1 MKSNILLICAVLSIH
16 PLYPSFGTFS
26 QKPKGK
32 PSVNFSGT
40 IKTSDGQTID
50 VENITISGKFEDIDL
65 YKQPKSQKTDPK
77 TFALFPDLGD
87 LKEIQVRKG
96 LFVYQPPP
104 TPRTKKLPK
113 AKKHNQLTLV
123 YKNGTKQKV
132 LIPHGRRLWAD
143 QRINGKLVEQ
153 KISFDALRHVSINEP
168 KARIAKKESRKPK
181 KAIINAGPSETD
193 TIKLN
198 AIQATI
204 MRIGHIFTQLATA
217 GKQQYDDLKDTLEQ
231 LLRDLK
237 DSFDR
242 AFS

>member
-1 MKSNILLICAVLSIH
+1 MKSNLLMIFIILSSH
-16 PLYPSFGTFS
+16 NLYASLGIFS

-40 IKTSDGQTID
+40 IKTSDGQTIE

-77 TFALFPDLGD
+77 SFALFPDLAD
-87 LKEIQVRKG
+87 LQEIKVSKG
-96 LFVYQPPP
+96 LFTYQPPK
-104 TPRTKKLPK
+104 TPKSKKLPP

-123 YKNGTKQKV
+123 YKNGTTQKV
-132 LIPHGRRLWAD
+132 LIPHKRRLWAD
-143 QRINGKLVEQ
+143 QRIDGKLVEQ
-153 KISFDALRHVSINEP
+153 KISFDALRH
-168 KARIAKKESRKPK
+168 IALKESKTRSEKKQPRKPK
-181 KAIINAGPSETD
+181 KAINHSFPTESD

-204 MRIGHIFTQLATA
+204 IRIGHIFTQLATA
-217 GKQQYDDLKDTLEQ
+217 SKQQYDDLKDTLEQ
-231 LLRDLK
+231 LFTDLK